1 VSTFNQKAASAA
13 AWTEVGWPDEAVQW
27 IESHI
32 GVIGPLR
39 WRKPK
44 PWSSVAC
51 TETPDGVFWFKQV
64 GSACASEPA
73 LTAALA
79 RRAPEVLPEV
89 VAAEGMRLLTR
100 HAGPHLGHF
109 IRHSGTAPTTVLEG
123 MVASFAQLEIA
134 LAPFASRLPSFDAR
148 PQTLARSIGEM
159 VTPLVDALGDTIP
172 LSLVHLD
179 LFKKNVCVRGD
190 HFIFLDWAV
199 PAYAHPFCGLH
210 VVLRALVRDFR
221 VAPGGREVLRVR
233 DAYLEP
239 WTSYAPMGELR
250 RIFAAANPLG
260 ALCRVMRWQ
269 ELLKS
274 VPAGIRGAY
283 TTGADK
289 WLESFRS
296 SLDAPDRLGL

>member
-1 VSTFNQKAASAA
+1 VSALNPKAATAA
-13 AWTEVGWPDEAVQW
+13 AWTAPEWPDDAAQW
-27 IESHI
+27 LERHI
-32 GVIGPLR
+32 GLIGPLR

-44 PWSSVAC
+44 LWSLVAC

-73 LTAALA
+73 LTAEIAQ
-79 RRAPEVLPEV
+79 RVPQVLPEV
-89 VAAEGMRLLTR
+89 VAAEGARLLTR

-109 IRHSGTAPTTVLEG
+109 IRHNDTAPTTVLED
-123 MVASFAQLEIA
+123 MVASFAELEIA
-134 LAPFASRLPSFDAR
+134 LVPVADGLPSFDAR
-148 PQTLARSIGEM
+148 PETLARSFGDA
-159 VTPLVDALGDTIP
+159 VAPLVEALGDTIP
-172 LSLVHLD
+172 FSLVHLD
-179 LFKKNVCVRGD
+179 LFKKNICVRGD
-190 HFIFLDWAV
+190 DFVFLDWAV

-221 VAPGGREVLRVR
+221 AAPGGREVQRVR

-260 ALCRVMRWQ
+260 ALCRVVRWQ
-269 ELLKS
+269 QLMKS
-274 VPAGIRGAY
+274 VPAGIDGAY

-289 WLESFRS
+289 WLESFRL
-296 SLDAPDRLGL
+296 SLEAPDRLGA